1 MIGLRE
7 QTVRGGKSFAEL
19 RAMHKW
25 YIPADYNVA
34 IDCLDRH
41 TDLRDR
47 VALLY
52 EDDEGH
58 TARYTFAQMIEAA
71 NRFGNALRGLGIGR
85 GDVVAV
91 HAPQRPETAIAH
103 MAIYRIGA
111 IAPPI
116 SKLFGPDAIQY
127 RLENSAAKAI
137 LMEPETVGKMDAVD
151 RKSLSNFKHLI
162 VAGQAPGALS
172 FDDLMSKGAPTFTME
187 KSSAEDP
194 V

>member
-1 MIGLRE
+1 MIGLKE
-7 QTVRGGKSFAEL
+7 QTVRGGKSFADL
-19 RAMHKW
+19 RAMHRW
-25 YIPADYNVA
+25 NIPADYNVA

-58 TARYTFAQMIEAA
+58 TARYTFAQMIEAS

-91 HAPQRPETAIAH
+91 HTPQRPETAIAH

-111 IAPPI
+111 IALPI

-137 LMEPETVGKMDAVD
+137 LMEPETVGKLEGV
-151 RKSLSNFKHLI
+151 REKVPTLKHVI
-162 VAGQAPGALS
+162 VCGGNAAG
-172 FDDLMSKGAPTFTME
+172 
-187 KSSAEDP
+187 
-194 V
+194 